1 MATNTERPD
10 AGAGEPTTT
19 TTRTTGVA
27 TVAILEPDA
36 ALPDGYSRGVA
47 KGWFTECLTT
57 MGGSTYPT
65 DRAGTGRNTGS
76 VCFTKTEPQLDQL
89 GHSPGNTT
97 SRRRSAGGDLGFF
110 GLHGLWEWSAL
121 DGHLPIPHTSLLG
134 QVPPR
139 DDDEAV
145 V

>member
-10 AGAGEPTTT
+10 SGAGKPTTT

-27 TVAILEPDA
+27 TVAILEPVA

-47 KGWFTECLTT
+47 KRGFTECLTT
-57 MGGSTYPT
+57 TGGSTYPT
-65 DRAGTGRNTGS
+65 DRAGTGTNTGS
-76 VCFTKTEPQLDQL
+76 VCFRKTGPQLDG

-97 SRRRSAGGDLGFF
+97 SRRRSTGGDLGFF
-110 GLHGLWEWSAL
+110 GLHGLWEGGAL
-121 DGHLPIPHTSLLG
+121 DGHLPIPHASLLE
-134 QVPPR
+134 QVPPW

-145 V
+145 VP

>member
-10 AGAGEPTTT
+10 AGAGKSTTT

-27 TVAILEPDA
+27 TVAILEQTATLSD
-36 ALPDGYSRGVA
+36 DYSRGVA

-57 MGGSTYPT
+57 TRESTCPI
-65 DRAGTGRNTGS
+65 DRAGTGTDTGF
-76 VCFTKTEPQLDQL
+76 VCFTKTGSQLDG
-89 GHSPGNTT
+89 GHSPSNTT

-110 GLHGLWEWSAL
+110 GLYGLWEGGAL
-121 DGHLPIPHTSLLG
+121 DGHLPIPHASLLE
-134 QVPPR
+134 QVPPW

-145 V
+145 VP

>member
-27 TVAILEPDA
+27 TVAILEPVA

-47 KGWFTECLTT
+47 KRGFTECLTT
-57 MGGSTYPT
+57 TGGSTYPT
-65 DRAGTGRNTGS
+65 DRAGTGTNTGS
-76 VCFTKTEPQLDQL
+76 VCFRKTGPQLDG

-110 GLHGLWEWSAL
+110 GLHGL
-121 DGHLPIPHTSLLG
+121 
-134 QVPPR
+134 
-139 DDDEAV
+139 
-145 V
+145 